1 METKYYS
8 INASLVRCS
17 SSDFF
22 DKDGRLFEN
31 KTFYIK
37 DESNFQFKDRY
48 YIGDIY
54 GISITESDYILN
66 ENYYRNQI
74 KYLKDRGLIYKIENH
89 KELEF
94 NFKLYLKTASESDLY
109 ITNTNFL
116 IKNSTYY
123 CINQDNQI
131 IGPFEIHENH
141 SGEKFRKFLDK
152 GFLLVPIKKQTFESI
167 KNQESA

>member
-22 DKDGRLFEN
+22 DKDGRIFEN

-37 DESNFQFKDRY
+37 DENSFLFKDRY
-48 YIGDIY
+48 KIGDIY
-54 GISITESDYILN
+54 GISITESDYILT
-66 ENYYRNQI
+66 EEYYRKQI
-74 KYLKDRGLIYKIENH
+74 NYLKDRGLIYKLENQ

-94 NFKLYLKTASESDLY
+94 NFKLYLKTACESDIY
-109 ITNTNFL
+109 YDSTNYMIINT
-116 IKNSTYY
+116 TYY
-123 CINQDNQI
+123 CINHANQI

-141 SGEKFRKFLDK
+141 SGEKFRTFLDK

-167 KNQESA
+167 KNQQSA